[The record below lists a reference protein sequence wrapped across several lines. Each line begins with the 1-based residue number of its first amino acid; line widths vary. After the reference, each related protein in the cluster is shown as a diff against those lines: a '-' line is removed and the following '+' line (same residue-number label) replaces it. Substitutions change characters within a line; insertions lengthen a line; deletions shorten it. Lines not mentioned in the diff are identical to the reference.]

1 MTVRA
6 DDVDYGRNGTVH
18 YMIANF
24 FLIADQNKLYTRI
37 I

>member
-18 YMIANF
+18 YMIANINRPVDATTGMSLF
-24 FLIADQNKLYTRI
+24 
-37 I
+37 